1 MSEYARWFET
11 VMGAPPHPWQHRLGE
26 EPQPSSRLIRIPT
39 GLGKSAG
46 VVLPWLY
53 HRAKRGDVFDAPD
66 GRRLLVESAQSM
78 ANRLEAIAWDG
89 ASQDLVPE
97 LQGLSYVRVERG
109 DGGYLTSS
117 ITEAH
122 RLNSPYIL
130 EGKDKSFL
138 DALKEATKGMNE
150 GNIDRRRLASIVF
163 GYDANS
169 LIHGLFLAKSE
180 LAGGRLRIERSL
192 SAFIEAVDAQVAASG
207 GVKNDHVDP
216 GGDTKKGF
224 GNVPFQRDEYT
235 ARSIIAYFSLDLAEI
250 RAFGLPDD
258 ATRLLIALAL
268 YKITGFLERPMR
280 LRTAC
285 DLEPAAEPIIK
296 RPSGFKLPSFASV
309 QAALPSLVAACA
321 PHFKGE
327 RGVTRVGYQSAKG

>member
-1 MSEYARWFET
+1 MTLELDALLD
-11 VMGAPPHPWQHRLGE
+11 PNQHRLLIE
-26 EPQPSSRLIRIPT
+26 AELQPVQGARFQPT
-39 GLGKSAG
+39 GFPDLGA
-46 VVLPWLY
+46 
-53 HRAKRGDVFDAPD
+53 AVFDAPD

-180 LAGGRLRIERSL
+180 LAGGRLRIERAL